1 MNEFENNAYFWQKV
15 ETLLSSGD
23 LKITNKSNTPHPKYP
38 NLFYPVDFGVV
49 KTLDSEDTD
58 IEVYKGENGKTVT
71 AIVVCAD
78 ILTKR
83 FEVKVLIGLNHEEE
97 ENVLRFLNNTEF
109 QKTVILRK
117 GSNIPSWAVS
127 E

>member
-23 LKITNKSNTPHPKYP
+23 LKITNKRNTPHPKYP